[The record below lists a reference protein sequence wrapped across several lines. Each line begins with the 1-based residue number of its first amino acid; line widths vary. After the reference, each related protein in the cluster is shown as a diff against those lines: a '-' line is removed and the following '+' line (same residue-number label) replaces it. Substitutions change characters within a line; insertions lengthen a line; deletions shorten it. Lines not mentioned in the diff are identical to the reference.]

1 MALNLKLYILD
12 PASQFGR
19 VDSPY
24 DLIDFAKKRNR
35 REASC
40 TNRIRPNIITSD
52 GKLSK
57 MPKPVVDRSGE
68 FQESKEG
75 SSSNISTENA
85 TIATNLMDVDTEADS
100 EMKKICTSNEP
111 SKSQSK
117 ETELNLSSMPQSD
130 PVAAGVFFEA
140 CPTNDLDKCGSI
152 CEENIKKKA
161 EFNSNKLKSPI
172 FKRLDWGDVHFE
184 KVTIGKAIKFKDIVK
199 YHTNDDEDILIIDT
213 FKSVKNKSSVC
224 TTNLDSGVN
233 GEDCNDNL
241 NDTGESSSSGSGH
254 SKRYTDAFKLEVSK
268 FMLKHSAQEAYKRYG
283 IARST
288 AKRWKKIY
296 ISSNNSSL
304 VAGII
309 DDVIFDIVK

>member
-24 DLIDFAKKRNR
+24 DLIDFAKKRNQ

-40 TNRIRPNIITSD
+40 TNEIRPNMITSD
-52 GKLSK
+52 DNLSK
-57 MPKPVVDRSGE
+57 MPKPVLDRSGE
-68 FQESKEG
+68 FQDSKEDSG
-75 SSSNISTENA
+75 SHISSNISTENA
-85 TIATNLMDVDTEADS
+85 SIATNLMDVDTEADS
-100 EMKKICTSNEP
+100 DMKKICTSKEP
-111 SKSQSK
+111 SKSQST

-130 PVAAGVFFEA
+130 PVSASVFFEA

-161 EFNSNKLKSPI
+161 EIKSPI